1 MPADPSLPAGRRD
14 EGGAGSTAVGK
25 GPRIESATA
34 LHAQRYLASGATG
47 RIVAV
52 HLARQASRSKCVAPG
67 MVDRRPIRRFNPI
80 NEQ

>member
-47 RIVAV
+47 RIVAA
-52 HLARQASRSKCVAPG
+52 HRAANIAQQMCRAG
-67 MVDRRPIRRFNPI
+67 NG
-80 NEQ
+80 